1 MTYHEYWNE
10 IHGLQAELHQFLV
23 SYWNDY
29 SNAGTWQFWTIL
41 FLLVLPL
48 IILYFAV
55 DRSRIF
61 ELFFFGFVVHMLW
74 TYSDAALSRM
84 NFLTHTYF
92 LSPYFY
98 FTFSVTASLLPTGFL
113 LLYQYCTNHHKNF
126 YLYTIGLSFIFA
138 FIFLTFEEY
147 LGLVDMHNGMRK
159 LYVFF
164 IDIAIAYAA
173 YWFTKFV
180 LKLRKNRSP
189 E

>member
-61 ELFFFGFVVHMLW
+61 ELFFFGFCR
-74 TYSDAALSRM
+74 S
-84 NFLTHTYF
+84 FL
-92 LSPYFY
+92 LLAIPP
-98 FTFSVTASLLPTGFL
+98 LLPTKCKVGEEL
-113 LLYQYCTNHHKNF
+113 PLAYAK
-126 YLYTIGLSFIFA
+126 IS
-138 FIFLTFEEY
+138 LTF
-147 LGLVDMHNGMRK
+147 LFDRT
-159 LYVFF
+159 YVCVFAKTMVRF
-164 IDIAIAYAA
+164 
-173 YWFTKFV
+173 
-180 LKLRKNRSP
+180 S
-189 E
+189 

>member
-1 MTYHEYWNE
+1 
-10 IHGLQAELHQFLV
+10 
-23 SYWNDY
+23 
-29 SNAGTWQFWTIL
+29 
-41 FLLVLPL
+41 
-48 IILYFAV
+48 
-55 DRSRIF
+55 IF

-98 FTFSVTASLLPTGFL
+98 FTFSVTASLLPAGFL

-138 FIFLTFEEY
+138 FIFLSIEEY
-147 LGLVDMHNGMRK
+147 LGLVELNEGMSK
-159 LYVFF
+159 FYIFL
-164 IDIAIAYAA
+164 IDLAIAFIA

-180 LKLRKNRSP
+180 LKMKKDVSS
-189 E
+189 ES